1 MTTKINKILYATD
14 LSKNSAYALHYAWD
28 IAKIHHAQI
37 IVLHVMEG
45 ISGYTSTMLE
55 SYFDA
60 AQYLNNVQERK
71 IIVQEKI
78 EERLNMFCEK
88 ALKIKKDQFLKVCSI
103 EICEGYPAEEII
115 QKSKLLNCDIIIM
128 GTHSKGIIS
137 QTFLGSVAKRVLRR
151 VRKPI
156 FIIPLPEE
164 EIDLT
169 LND

>member
-1 MTTKINKILYATD
+1 MTAKISKILYATD
-14 LSKNSAYALHYAWD
+14 LSKNSAYALSYAWD
-28 IAKIHHAQI
+28 LAKIHKAQI

-45 ISGYTSTMLE
+45 ITGYSSTMIE
-55 SYFDA
+55 SYFDV
-60 AQYLNNVQERK
+60 AQYLNNIQERK
-71 IIVQEKI
+71 IIAKEKV
-78 EERLNMFCEK
+78 EKRLNIFCEK
-88 ALKIKKDQFLKVCSI
+88 VLKIKKDQLFKSCSI

-169 LND
+169 LSD